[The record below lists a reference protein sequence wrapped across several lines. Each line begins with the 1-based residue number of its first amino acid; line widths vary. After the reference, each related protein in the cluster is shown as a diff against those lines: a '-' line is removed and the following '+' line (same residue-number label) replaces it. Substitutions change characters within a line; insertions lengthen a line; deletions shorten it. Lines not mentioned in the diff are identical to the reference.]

1 MDIVWRRMALDDLE
15 DARRYIA
22 RDNPRAS
29 ARVYS
34 AILTS
39 VGRLANHPN
48 LGRPGR
54 VGGTRELVV
63 PRTPYI
69 VAYTVIDEAVM
80 ILSVMHTARK
90 WPDRF

>member
-1 MDIVWRRMALDDLE
+1 MDIVWRPRALDDLE
-15 DARRYIA
+15 AVRRYIA
-22 RDNPRAS
+22 ERNPRAA
-29 ARVYS
+29 ARVHA

-39 VGRLANHPN
+39 VSRLANHPN

-54 VGGTRELVV
+54 VDSTSELVV

-69 VAYTVIDEAVM
+69 VAYGVLDEQVMALAVIH
-80 ILSVMHTARK
+80 SARR